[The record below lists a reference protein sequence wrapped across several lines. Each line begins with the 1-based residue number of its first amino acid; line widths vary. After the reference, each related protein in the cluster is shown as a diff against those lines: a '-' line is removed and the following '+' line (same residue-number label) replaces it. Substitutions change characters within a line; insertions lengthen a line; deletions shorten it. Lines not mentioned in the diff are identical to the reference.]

1 MKGGVRGMEVEPL
14 GLPRLFL
21 KPGVEECCRGEKER
35 RGEQHQVP
43 PDHHYILF
51 QKKYMQLAHIQV
63 SAHRNFPLEAWHHHN
78 LPGQQSSR
86 SISWPFASG
95 GEEITL
101 EADL

>member
-1 MKGGVRGMEVEPL
+1 MKGSVRGMEVEPL

-21 KPGVEECCRGEKER
+21 KPRGRRMLQGRKGEK
-35 RGEQHQVP
+35 RGAAP
-43 PDHHYILF
+43 GASRSSLYTF

-86 SISWPFASG
+86 SIYQLAVCIWG
-95 GEEITL
+95 
-101 EADL
+101 

>member
-1 MKGGVRGMEVEPL
+1 MKGSVRGMEVEPL

-21 KPGVEECCRGEKER
+21 KPRGRRMLQGRKGEKR
-35 RGEQHQVP
+35 EQHQVP